1 MLATTR
7 RALMG
12 RLGAFGLAIHWAIHW
27 AIRVA
32 IPLAIPFAP
41 TVPPARA
48 AADGARDFIQ
58 AIGARAL
65 KVAASTR
72 DQRKEGLKELIKDG
86 LDIEAVGRFALGAF
100 LRQSNPK
107 KVEEYLRV
115 FHDYVM
121 MAYPDMLAK
130 FDLRAFNIVSVKGLE
145 SDTTFV
151 ATTIEYG
158 EKDKSEVG
166 WYVREVK
173 PGVYKVQDVQL
184 EGFSLRAFQRAKF
197 EKILRERW
205 IDGLIR
211 ILSGWVRAGREEPY
225 F

>member
-1 MLATTR
+1 MVMDQPMLAITR
-7 RALMG
+7 RTLIG
-12 RLGAFGLAIHWAIHW
+12 RLGALGLGVPLA
-27 AIRVA
+27 VPLA
-32 IPLAIPFAP
+32 IPLAFTAR
-41 TVPPARA
+41 PALA
-48 AADGARDFIQ
+48 TSDGARAFIQ
-58 AIGARAL
+58 TIGERAM
-65 KVAASTR
+65 KVAAGAR
-72 DQRKEGLKELIKDG
+72 ERRKDGLKELIADG

-107 KVEEYLRV
+107 KVEEYLGV
-115 FHDYVM
+115 FHGYVM

-130 FDLRAFNIVSVKGLE
+130 FDLRAFNILSVKASEG
-145 SDTTFV
+145 DTTFI

-173 PGVYKVQDVQL
+173 PGAYKIQDVQL

-197 EKILRERW
+197 EKILRDKW

-211 ILSGWVRAGREEPY
+211 ILAGWVKAGKEEPY

>member
-1 MLATTR
+1 MLAITR
-7 RALMG
+7 RTLLG
-12 RLGAFGLAIHWAIHW
+12 RLGALGLG
-27 AIRVA
+27 V
-32 IPLAIPFAP
+32 PLAWAAR
-41 TVPPARA
+41 PAGA
-48 AADGARDFIQ
+48 TSDGARDFIQ

-65 KVAASTR
+65 KVAAGAR
-72 DQRKEGLKELIKDG
+72 DRRKEGLKELLKDG
-86 LDIEAVGRFALGAF
+86 LDIEAVGRFALGTF

-107 KVEEYLRV
+107 KVEEYLLV

-130 FDLRAFNIVSVKGLE
+130 FDLRAFNILSVKASEG
-145 SDTTFV
+145 DTTFI
-151 ATTIEYG
+151 ATSIEYG

-166 WYVREVK
+166 WYVREVG
-173 PGVYKVQDVQL
+173 PGAYKVQDVQL

-197 EKILRERW
+197 EKILRDRW

-211 ILSGWVRAGREEPY
+211 ILAGWVKAGKEEPY